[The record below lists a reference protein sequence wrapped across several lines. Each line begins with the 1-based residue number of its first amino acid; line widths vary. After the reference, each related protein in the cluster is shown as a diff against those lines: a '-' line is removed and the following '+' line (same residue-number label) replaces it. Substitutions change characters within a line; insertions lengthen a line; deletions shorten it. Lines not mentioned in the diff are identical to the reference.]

1 MIDIKDLTILLIW
14 LEKEKQTAL
23 ESAEENWPED
33 SKFID
38 DLSNW
43 FDQIGLKIYGNPPES
58 SVDTVVV
65 REDDCGQVIDVLYE
79 YKKDRLAQDGEIQ
92 LRLTTSKDI

>member
-1 MIDIKDLTILLIW
+1 MIDINDLTILLTW

-23 ESAEENWPED
+23 ESAKESWPED

-43 FDQIGLKIYGNPPES
+43 FDQIGLKIYGSPPES

-92 LRLTTSKDI
+92 LRLTTSKEI

>member
-1 MIDIKDLTILLIW
+1 MIDIKDLTILLTW
-14 LEKEKQTAL
+14 LEKEKQNAL
-23 ESAEENWPED
+23 ESARENWPND
-33 SKFID
+33 NKFID

-65 REDDCGQVIDVLYE
+65 REDNYGQVIDVLYE
-79 YKKDRLAQDGEIQ
+79 YKKDRLVQDDEIQ

>member
-1 MIDIKDLTILLIW
+1 MFDIKDLTILLTW
-14 LEKEKQTAL
+14 LEKEKQNAL
-23 ESAEENWPED
+23 ESARENWPND
-33 SKFID
+33 NKFID

-65 REDDCGQVIDVLYE
+65 REDNYGQVIDVLYE
-79 YKKDRLAQDGEIQ
+79 YKKDRLAQDAEIQ

>member
-1 MIDIKDLTILLIW
+1 MIDIKDLTILLTW
-14 LEKEKQTAL
+14 LEKEKQNAL
-23 ESAEENWPED
+23 ESARENWPND
-33 SKFID
+33 NKFID

-65 REDDCGQVIDVLYE
+65 REDNYGQVIDVLYE
-79 YKKDRLAQDGEIQ
+79 YKKDRLAQDAEIQ